1 MTSWPA
7 VSGGVRQERSKLS
20 VWSAQRLN
28 DLTVGRDNRNR
39 FIVSA
44 LNCATVAEDVEWR
57 RLGLAAFRPLGKR
70 LFTSAQIS
78 DRNAASF
85 ASAPRERAAARLPNS
100 YQRASDWLLQGYAAG
115 MSDDPPRPK
124 PEPPPKSGSVVSIA
138 DRNQELRHEAAR
150 RLAERHNA
158 SLRPLPDATA

>member
-1 MTSWPA
+1 MDSFGWASFRPNQQMPKWSSEPLTTVAGLPA
-7 VSGGVRQERSKLS
+7 AL
-20 VWSAQRLN
+20 A
-28 DLTVGRDNRNR
+28 TV
-39 FIVSA
+39 FI
-44 LNCATVAEDVEWR
+44 LDGATVAEDVEWR